1 MSMRLEMGLFPV
13 SRIIVGKGFAYKDE
27 TLTVD
32 ADELRELA
40 LEEGDL
46 KDVRFDAASPGD
58 SARITN
64 VLDAVEPIY
73 KVSGRSCAYPGFLGP
88 AKTTGEGR
96 THKLAG
102 MCVISST
109 HFLGPMT
116 GIMSFR
122 EGIIDM
128 CGPGAAHCTNSE
140 TANLVACYDPLEGA
154 SNEAHD
160 DAVRLATLKIASRL
174 AERTKDMAPVRVET
188 FEIGD
193 VDPALPR
200 VVYVDQVMHQ
210 ASMVQTFM
218 YGRNLGDSLPT
229 LIHPNEMLDGAV
241 VGANY
246 KTQQKAPTYL
256 HCNKPLIY
264 ELYRR
269 HGVELN
275 FAGMVITR
283 GHHDNQAL
291 KERSAQYVAKLATL
305 LKADGAVLAF
315 EGGGNSTVDYW
326 LTVQALEQMGVRAVP
341 IIYEVGRPGSGEFP
355 LVFHVPEADAVISK
369 GMQGERIAAPA
380 VERVIGSEVVDFY
393 NGRSCN
399 VREAFTLSDS
409 DYYANEWAR
418 DINNMVGKDY

>member
-13 SRIIVGKGFAYKDE
+13 SRIIVGKRFEYKDSA
-27 TLTVD
+27 LTVD

-40 LEEGDL
+40 LEEGGL
-46 KDVRFDAASPGD
+46 KSVRFDAAVPGD

-64 VLDAVEPIY
+64 VLDAVEPLY
-73 KVSGRSCAYPGFLGP
+73 KVSGRSCAFPGFLGP
-88 AKTTGEGR
+88 AKTAGEGR

-140 TANLVACYDPLEGA
+140 TANLVACYEPLDGA

-174 AERTKDMAPVRVET
+174 AERTKDMEPVRAET

-218 YGRNLGDSLPT
+218 YGKNLGDSLPT

-269 HGVELN
+269 HGVDLN
-275 FAGMVITR
+275 FAGVIITR

-305 LKADGAVLAF
+305 LGAEGAVLAF

-341 IIYEVGRPGSGEFP
+341 IIYEVGRPGTGEFP
-355 LVFHVPEADAVISK
+355 LVFHVPEADAVVSK
-369 GMQGERIAAPA
+369 GMQGERISAPA
-380 VERVIGSEVVDFY
+380 VDRVIGSEVVEFY
-393 NGRSCN
+393 NGKRRN
-399 VREAFTLSDS
+399 MREAFTLSDS

>member
-13 SRIIVGKGFAYKDE
+13 SKIIVGKRFAYKDE

-32 ADELRELA
+32 ANELRELA

-140 TANLVACYDPLEGA
+140 TANLVACYEPLEGA

-269 HGVELN
+269 HGVDLN
-275 FAGMVITR
+275 FAGVIITR

-291 KERSAQYVAKLATL
+291 KERSAQYVAKLAAL

-380 VERVIGSEVVDFY
+380 VERVIGSEIVDFY

>member
-13 SRIIVGKGFAYKDE
+13 SKIIVGKRFAYKDE

-32 ADELRELA
+32 AGELRELA
-40 LEEGDL
+40 LEEGAL

-64 VLDAVEPIY
+64 VLDAVEPLY
-73 KVSGRSCAYPGFLGP
+73 KVSGRSCAFPGFLGP
-88 AKTTGEGR
+88 AKTAGDGR

-102 MCVISST
+102 MCVVSST

-140 TANLVACYDPLEGA
+140 TVNLVACYEPLEGA

-269 HGVELN
+269 HGVDLN
-275 FAGMVITR
+275 FAGMIITR

-291 KERSAQYVAKLATL
+291 KERSAQYVAKLAAL
-305 LKADGAVLAF
+305 LGADGAVLAF

-380 VERVIGSEVVDFY
+380 VERVIGSEVVEFY
-393 NGRSCN
+393 NGKTRN
-399 VREAFTLSDS
+399 MREAFTLSDS

>member
-13 SRIIVGKGFAYKDE
+13 SKIIVGKRFAYKDE

-32 ADELRELA
+32 VDELRELA
-40 LEEGDL
+40 LEDGAL
-46 KDVRFDAASPGD
+46 KDVRFDAALPGD

-88 AKTTGEGR
+88 AKTAGDGR

-102 MCVISST
+102 MCVVSST

-128 CGPGAAHCTNSE
+128 CGPGVVHCTNSE
-140 TANLVACYDPLEGA
+140 TANLVACYEPLEGA

-269 HGVELN
+269 HGVDLD
-275 FAGMVITR
+275 FGGMIITR

-326 LTVQALEQMGVRAVP
+326 LTVQALEQMDVRAVP

-355 LVFHVPEADAVISK
+355 LVFHVPEADAVVSK

-380 VERVIGSEVVDFY
+380 VERVIGSEVVEFY
-393 NGRSCN
+393 NGKKRDM
-399 VREAFTLSDS
+399 REAFTLSDS

-418 DINNMVGKDY
+418 DINNMVGKAY

>member
-13 SRIIVGKGFAYKDE
+13 SKIIVGKRFAYKDE

-32 ADELRELA
+32 ADELCELA
-40 LEEGDL
+40 LEDGDL

-64 VLDAVEPIY
+64 VLDAVEPLY

-88 AKTTGEGR
+88 AKTAGEGR

-174 AERTKDMAPVRVET
+174 AERTKDMAPVQVET

-269 HGVELN
+269 HGVDLN
-275 FAGMVITR
+275 FAGMIITR

-291 KERSAQYVAKLATL
+291 KERSAQYVAKLAAL

-380 VERVIGSEVVDFY
+380 VERVIGAEVVDFY

>member
-13 SRIIVGKGFAYKDE
+13 SKIIVGKRFAYKDE

-32 ADELRELA
+32 ADELHELA
-40 LEEGDL
+40 LEDGAL

-73 KVSGRSCAYPGFLGP
+73 KVSGRSCAFPGFLGP
-88 AKTTGEGR
+88 AKTAGDGR

-102 MCVISST
+102 MCVVSST

-128 CGPGAAHCTNSE
+128 SGPGAVHCTNSE
-140 TANLVACYDPLEGA
+140 TANLVACYEPLEGA

-174 AERTKDMAPVRVET
+174 AERTKDMEPVRVET
-188 FEIGD
+188 FEIED

-200 VVYVDQVMHQ
+200 IVYVDQVMHQ

-269 HGVELN
+269 HGVDLD
-275 FAGMVITR
+275 FAGVIITR

-291 KERSAQYVAKLATL
+291 KERSAQYVAKLAAL
-305 LKADGAVLAF
+305 LNADGAVLAF

-380 VERVIGSEVVDFY
+380 MERVIGSEVVEFY
-393 NGRSCN
+393 NGRRCN
-399 VREAFTLSDS
+399 VREAFTLIDS

>member
-13 SRIIVGKGFAYKDE
+13 SRIIVGKRFAYKDE

-64 VLDAVEPIY
+64 VLDAVEPLY
-73 KVSGRSCAYPGFLGP
+73 KVSERSCAYPGFLGP
-88 AKTTGEGR
+88 AKTAGEGR

-102 MCVISST
+102 MCVVSST

-128 CGPGAAHCTNSE
+128 CGPGAVHCTNSE

-188 FEIGD
+188 FELGD
-193 VDPALPR
+193 VAPALPR

-218 YGRNLGDSLPT
+218 YGKSLGDSLPT

-269 HGVELN
+269 HGVDLN
-275 FAGMVITR
+275 FAGMIITR

-305 LKADGAVLAF
+305 LGADGAVLAF

-380 VERVIGSEVVDFY
+380 VERVIGSEVIDFY
-393 NGRSCN
+393 NGRRCN
-399 VREAFTLSDS
+399 VREAFTLIDS